1 MLKYE
6 IQKNED
12 LLHFTPNEVKKTNL
26 TQPKNISTLNMA
38 ISQYKEFVS
47 GLENNDIQDPVA
59 TIVANNNPIYDDY
72 IF

>member
-1 MLKYE
+1 
-6 IQKNED
+6 
-12 LLHFTPNEVKKTNL
+12 
-26 TQPKNISTLNMA
+26 MA